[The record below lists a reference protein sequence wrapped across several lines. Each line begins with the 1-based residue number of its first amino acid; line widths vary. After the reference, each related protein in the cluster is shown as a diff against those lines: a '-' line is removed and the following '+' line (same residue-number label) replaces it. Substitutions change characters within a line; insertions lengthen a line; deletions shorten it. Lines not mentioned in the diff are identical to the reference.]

1 MSFKKKIK
9 IHLSSGMQRFFLC
22 YFLMLLS
29 FYSVAQQFT
38 LWDTIPVE
46 INAQNLSMPWA
57 GGFNN
62 PQFSAIDINRDGVK
76 DILVF
81 DRSTKTLYPLI
92 NTGIADSVSYRF
104 DPSFRSL
111 FPEINQWVLLHD
123 YNMDGRP
130 DLFTSTRYG
139 MNVGIKVYR
148 NDTATNGDLTFSLI
162 DSMIYADYNP
172 GVFNLYVSEW
182 DIPGL
187 ADVDRD
193 GDLDILTFEYS
204 GYFMEYFK
212 NMSMEYYGVPD
223 SLDFVLADKCWGKFE
238 EGFGSCTVSL
248 GVSCK
253 GSGGHLRDT
262 RHAGSTVLP
271 IDINNDHAMDAIVG
285 DINCNNPYLVTNG
298 GDSLI
303 ANMIKVDSLYPV
315 TEPVNIPRFPAVF
328 YLDADNDGI
337 KDLIAAPNALAVSE
351 NFKGTLWYKNTGTEA
366 APNFVYQRNDLFQRN
381 MIEVG
386 EGAYPVPFDYNHDS
400 LQDIVIGNYRYY
412 QSGGGFLSGLALF
425 ENTGTQ
431 TNPAFKL
438 ITRNYGNI
446 NSLLIKAV
454 YPAFGDLD
462 GDGDKD
468 MIVGEENGFLHYFT
482 NIAATGQDAEFSLTA
497 PQFESIDVGQFS
509 TPQLID
515 VDRDG
520 LLDLIVGE
528 RSGNINY
535 YHNIGTK
542 SNPQF
547 DLVSDYW
554 GKVNVKR
561 NKDLHGNSI
570 PFLTVIDTSG
580 DSVLLV
586 GSSSG
591 YIYEYDH
598 LFSPDSTFTL
608 IDSIF
613 ENIWNGASSSVSG
626 VDLNHD
632 KSIDLLL
639 GNWGGGMAIYKN
651 LNTAPSPPP
660 PPVDTSGELSISIY
674 PNPASKIFYIRFLH
688 VKSSANTA
696 VDIYDM
702 LGHPVFRHDY
712 PDLLG
717 DSVVDIKF
725 NSMPQGVYIIRIEVD
740 AKYYFY
746 KQVLL

>member
-1 MSFKKKIK
+1 MIK
-9 IHLSSGMQRFFLC
+9 IHLSSGLRRVILC
-22 YFLMLLS
+22 YFTILLS
-29 FYSVAQQFT
+29 LNLSAQQFIF
-38 LWDTIPVE
+38 WDTIPVE
-46 INAQNLSMPWA
+46 IDTGNLSMPWA

-62 PQFSAIDINRDGVK
+62 PQFSSIDINGDGLK

-81 DRSTKTLYPLI
+81 DRSTKAIYPLI

-111 FPEINQWVLLHD
+111 FPKIDQWVLMHD

-130 DLFTSTRYG
+130 DLFTSVRYG

-148 NDTATNGDLTFSLI
+148 NDSGANGQLKFTLI

-172 GVFNLYVSEW
+172 GIFNLYVSEW
-182 DIPGL
+182 DIPGF

-212 NMSMEYYGVPD
+212 NMSMEKYGIPD

-253 GSGGHLRDT
+253 GGGGKFRDT

-271 IDINNDHAMDAIVG
+271 IDINNDHSMDAIVG

-298 GDSLI
+298 GDSLY

-315 TEPVNIPRFPAVF
+315 TNPVNIPRFPAVF
-328 YLDADNDGI
+328 FLDADNDGI

-351 NFKGTLWYKNTGTEA
+351 NFKGTLWYKNIGTNA
-366 APNFVYQRNDLFQRN
+366 VPDFVYQRNDLFQRS

-400 LQDIVIGNYRYY
+400 LPDILIGNYRYY

-425 ENTGTQ
+425 ENTGTR

-438 ITRNYGNI
+438 ITRNYAGI
-446 NSLLIKAV
+446 NALLIKAV

-462 GDGDKD
+462 DDGDDD
-468 MIVGEENGFLHYFT
+468 MIVGEENGFIHYFT
-482 NIAATGQDAEFSLTA
+482 NIAAAGQDADFSLTT
-497 PQFESIDVGQFS
+497 PQFEGIDVGQFS

-520 LLDLIVGE
+520 LLDLIIGE
-528 RSGNINY
+528 RSGNLNY
-535 YHNIGTK
+535 YHNIGSKT
-542 SNPQF
+542 NPQF
-547 DLVSDYW
+547 ELISDYW

-561 NKDLHGNSI
+561 KADLHGNSI

-591 YIYEYDH
+591 YIYEYGN

-608 IDSIF
+608 IDSSF
-613 ENIWNGASSSVSG
+613 ENIWNGASSSISG
-626 VDLNHD
+626 IDLNHD

-651 LNTAPSPPP
+651 LNSAPPPQP
-660 PPVDTSGELSISIY
+660 PPVDTSGEVTCMVY
-674 PNPASKIFYIRFLH
+674 PNPAAKLFYIKFLH
-688 VKSSANTA
+688 ARPSVPISIE
-696 VDIYDM
+696 IYDVI
-702 LGHPVFRHDY
+702 GHLVYQQDYHD
-712 PDLLG
+712 LVG
-717 DSVVDIKF
+717 DPVVDIKF
-725 NSMPQGVYIIRIEVD
+725 KSMPQGLYLLKILIGT
-740 AKYYFY
+740 KYYFY